1 MTHPSPPGG
10 TWPGRDGWLADAPP
24 PPGYLPA
31 GLDRPMSPPPPPPAW
46 RQPAPLPPER
56 PHYREVHQGRLPSVA
71 AGAGAA
77 ALWYGLFAMLADSA
91 AAYCWLTIAAAAL
104 AAVVIVVLGVRG
116 DRGVAVGLALTS
128 GFTLAVTGLVIVV
141 YWAHGHWLLW

>member
-31 GLDRPMSPPPPPPAW
+31 GADRPTSPPPPAW
-46 RQPAPLPPER
+46 RYQVLRPPER
-56 PHYREVHQGRLPSVA
+56 PHYREVHRVRLPAVA

-91 AAYCWLTIAAAAL
+91 AAYCWLTIVGGVL
-104 AAVVIVVLGVRG
+104 AGVVIAVLGTRG
-116 DRGVAVGLALTS
+116 DRGVAVGIALTS
-128 GFTLAVTGLVIVV
+128 GFTLAVTGLVLVV